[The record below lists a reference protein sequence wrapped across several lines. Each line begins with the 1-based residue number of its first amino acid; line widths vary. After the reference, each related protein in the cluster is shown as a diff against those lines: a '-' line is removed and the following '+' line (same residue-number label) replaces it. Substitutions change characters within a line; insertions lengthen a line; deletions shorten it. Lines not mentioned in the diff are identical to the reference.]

1 MFAVQM
7 TTSTAGVNNV
17 REQKHKERP
26 LRALNA
32 ARTIIVIQDKYL
44 FVLNYALVSPNIQF
58 KPFFH

>member
-1 MFAVQM
+1 M

-32 ARTIIVIQDKYL
+32 ARTTSVIIIIQEKDV
-44 FVLNYALVSPNIQF
+44 FVLNYAIVSPNIQF